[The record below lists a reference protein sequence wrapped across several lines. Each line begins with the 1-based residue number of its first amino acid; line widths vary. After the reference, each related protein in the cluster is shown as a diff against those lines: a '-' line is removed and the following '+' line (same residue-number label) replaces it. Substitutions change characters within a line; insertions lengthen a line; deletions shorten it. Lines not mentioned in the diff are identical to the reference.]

1 MFLQLRFFAH
11 SKTMTPTMGRRRD
24 LILIVFPSS
33 ACLSGAGPLIRISC
47 RAGKLD
53 LLHRQTSLSCFYG
66 CPFWLSPLV
75 LLWVCYYGPILDLT
89 WNFRIRAWLTCLYPW
104 MFCTNLGKWAVE
116 RWISLWDWGKLIQI
130 SNSAEGGTGKQERRT
145 AGPNAAAAVA
155 SLGNLG
161 RSSFCWGRW
170 EFGRI
175 GWLTGQDGETYKILS
190 PHIRS
195 VRTPESTCRFWASN
209 IPRKHVKQEE
219 VTSLCIWKTARRAP
233 LNPPLKF
240 SDTLAVCSLS
250 NLKVSSQVG
259 FSVLFPLLRR
269 LQYFLFLLSEN
280 CALKWP
286 L

>member
-1 MFLQLRFFAH
+1 M
-11 SKTMTPTMGRRRD
+11 
-24 LILIVFPSS
+24 LIHQ
-33 ACLSGAGPLIRISC
+33 C
-47 RAGKLD
+47 RVI
-53 LLHRQTSLSCFYG
+53 
-66 CPFWLSPLV
+66 LV
-75 LLWVCYYGPILDLT
+75 
-89 WNFRIRAWLTCLYPW
+89 
-104 MFCTNLGKWAVE
+104 
-116 RWISLWDWGKLIQI
+116 
-130 SNSAEGGTGKQERRT
+130 
-145 AGPNAAAAVA
+145 VA

-161 RSSFCWGRW
+161 HSSFCLGRW
-170 EFGRI
+170 EFDRI
-175 GWLTGQDGETYKILS
+175 GWLTGQDGGTFKILS
-190 PHIRS
+190 QHIHS
-195 VRTPESTCRFWASN
+195 VRPPESPCRFWASN